1 MRHLRDFGQIH
12 FRKIT
17 DKMKIANI
25 DLISHINTQELQQ
38 LIVNAP
44 TVICRSGYSTL
55 MDLMTLGKKAV
66 LIPTPGQT
74 EQEYLAKHLSQ
85 SGLFESIS
93 QKDFEEKYLN
103 KYLLTGSAKNP
114 EFKASEDIAT

>member
-1 MRHLRDFGQIH
+1 
-12 FRKIT
+12 
-17 DKMKIANI
+17 
-25 DLISHINTQELQQ
+25 ELQQ

-74 EQEYLAKHLSQ
+74 EQEYLAENLK
-85 SGLFESIS
+85 
-93 QKDFEEKYLN
+93 EKGF
-103 KYLLTGSAKNP
+103 KILLQN
-114 EFKASEDIAT
+114 EL